1 MRSHWRSQRA
11 VWAGTALALITLS
24 APAVRAATTKTDA
37 EAQRA
42 WLGVY
47 SQELTEQLR
56 DGIDYSGRGVL
67 VNRVMTGSPAER
79 AGLRKGDVITSI
91 NSRDVESP
99 SELASTVRDLGV
111 GRTVSVGI
119 VRDGARRSLSVTLA
133 ARPEDEDSEPQMQ
146 MDEDRD
152 DEGDGDTH
160 GGPGT
165 HTFQFKGLPE
175 GLEMY
180 GIGRGR
186 LGVRVESLNPDLAG
200 YFSVPGG
207 RGVLVLEV
215 LKGTPAERAGLKA
228 GDVITAVG
236 NQNVYDTGD
245 LTGELGKRTGAV
257 SLTVVRK
264 GARRT
269 VEAQLERAPR
279 AFRWSDG
286 DGFMGLNDKDKT
298 VVRRYGPGSGGSDDA
313 DLREQMRQLREELK
327 QLREEM
333 RKQQN
338 N

>member
-1 MRSHWRSQRA
+1 MRRHWKSRWA
-11 VWAGTALALITLS
+11 VWAAASLALITLS
-24 APAVRAATTKTDA
+24 APAIPAATKSDA
-37 EAQRA
+37 GSQRA

-47 SQELTEQLR
+47 SQELTEELR

-67 VNRVMTGSPAER
+67 INRVITGSPADR

-91 NSRDVESP
+91 NSRNVESP
-99 SELASTVRDLGV
+99 SELASVVRDLGV

-119 VRDGARRSLSVTLA
+119 MRDGARRSLSVTLA
-133 ARPEDEDSEPQMQ
+133 ARSEDEESAPEMQ
-146 MDEDRD
+146 KDEDGD
-152 DEGDGDTH
+152 QGDGDTRVSPH
-160 GGPGT
+160 V
-165 HTFQFKGLPE
+165 FRFKGMPE
-175 GLEMY
+175 GFEMY

-200 YFSVPGG
+200 YFNVPGG
-207 RGVLVLEV
+207 RGVLVIEV

-236 NQNVYDTGD
+236 DQNVYDTGD

-257 SLTVVRK
+257 GLTVVRK
-264 GARRT
+264 GARRAF
-269 VEAQLERAPR
+269 EAQLERTPR
-279 AFRWSDG
+279 AFRWNDG
-286 DGFMGLNDKDKT
+286 DGFMGLNDKDK
-298 VVRRYGPGSGGSDDA
+298 VEVRRYGSGSGGSDDA